1 MITLKLK
8 YSCEDSC
15 DQDLILKYMKQY
27 THVFR
32 VAYNKLYNQEKVKQ
46 VDLLKLNHI
55 DLLDSWW
62 IASAMI
68 DAKML
73 YNRFKT
79 QKIIFGGKKN
89 FLKRCKHQID
99 KETFNLN
106 RLSGLSSIGE
116 KKSGTK
122 SVHGNRK
129 FKLTTDLKQV
139 TLKLKDKKINL
150 NLIGN
155 YSKNLLYKLSQVYK
169 HQISDDT
176 PLTYKIDTNY
186 IYITFDES
194 TVLNSKLNL
203 TYVTTNRVLSLDLN
217 PNYIGWSI
225 TDWKSSSEFNVIKSG
240 VYSFKNITDK
250 IQDLKGKG
258 FNSESEIRKHLNN
271 KLEYETY
278 QIVKNL
284 IKKAI
289 YYKVQL
295 IGIED
300 LSIKSKNLGKGRYLN
315 GLINNKWLRNKFSIC
330 LEKYCNIYW
339 FKFQKV
345 KPDYSSFIGNF
356 LFRSLNLPDMVL
368 SSIEIGRRTYEF
380 YNQYITKLNKI
391 QKNIIQ
397 PNLKDFNYLY
407 IKSLEEFNIQNIVL
421 KDLKDLYYI
430 FKNSKLT
437 YRVPIPSNVQVFR
450 FNSIKSAI
458 SIIYYN

>member
-8 YSCEDSC
+8 YNCDNSC
-15 DQDLILKYMKQY
+15 DQDLILEYMKQY

-79 QKIIFGGKKN
+79 QKIIFGGKQN
-89 FLKRCKHQID
+89 FLKRCKHKID
-99 KETFNLN
+99 KNVFNLN
-106 RLSGLSSIGE
+106 RLSSLTSIGE

-129 FKLTTDLKQV
+129 FKLTTDLKQI
-139 TLKLKDKKINL
+139 TLKLKTHKIKL

-155 YSKNLLYKLSQVYK
+155 YSKNLLHKLSQIYK
-169 HQISDDT
+169 HQILDDT
-176 PLTYKIDTNY
+176 ALTYKIDTTC

-194 TVLNSKLNL
+194 IVLNSNLNL
-203 TYVTTNRVLSLDLN
+203 TSVTNRVLSLDLN

-225 TDWKSSSEFNVIKSG
+225 TDWKSSSEFNVITSG
-240 VYSFKNITDK
+240 VYIFKNLTDK

-278 QIVKNL
+278 QVVKNL

-289 YYKVQL
+289 YYKVHL

-300 LSIKSKNLGKGRYLN
+300 LSIKGKNLGKGSYLN
-315 GLINNKWLRNKFSIC
+315 GLINNKWLRNKFSTC
-330 LEKYCNIYW
+330 LEKYCNIYG

-345 KPDYSSFIGNF
+345 KPEYSSFIGNF

-380 YNQYITKLNKI
+380 YNQYITKLNKV

-397 PNLKDFNYLY
+397 PNLKDFNSLY
-407 IKSLEEFNIQNIVL
+407 IKSLEEFNMQNEEF

-437 YRVPIPSNVQVFR
+437 YRVPIQSNVQVFR
-450 FNSIKSAI
+450 FNSIKSIINA
-458 SIIYYN
+458 IIYN

>member
-1 MITLKLK
+1 MLTLKLK
-8 YSCEDSC
+8 YICEDSC
-15 DQDLILKYMKQY
+15 EQDLILDYMNQY

-32 VAYNKLYNQEKVKQ
+32 VAYNKLYKQEKVKQ
-46 VDLLKLNHI
+46 ADLLKLNHI

-62 IASAMI
+62 IASAMV

-73 YNRFKT
+73 YNRFKN
-79 QKIIFGGKKN
+79 KKVIFGGKRN

-106 RLSGLSSIGE
+106 RLSSLTSIGE

-122 SVHGNRK
+122 SVYGNRK
-129 FKLTTDLKQV
+129 FKLTADLKQV
-139 TLKLKDKKINL
+139 TLKLKNKKVKL

-155 YSKNLLYKLSQVYK
+155 YSKNLLHKLSQIYK

-176 PLTYKIDTNY
+176 PLTYKIDTQY

-194 TVLNSKLNL
+194 IVLNTKLNL
-203 TYVTTNRVLSLDLN
+203 NQINNRVLSLDLN

-225 TDWKSSSEFNVIKSG
+225 TDWKSSSEFNVVKSG
-240 VYSFKNITDK
+240 VYSFKTLTDK

-258 FNSESEIRKHLNN
+258 FSSESSVRKYLNN

-278 QIVKNL
+278 QIVKTI

-289 YYKVQL
+289 YYKVHL

-300 LSIKSKNLGKGRYLN
+300 LSIKSKNLNKGSYLN
-315 GLINNKWLRNKFSIC
+315 GLVNNKWLRTKFSIC
-330 LEKYCNIYW
+330 LEKYCNIYG
-339 FKFQKV
+339 FKLQKA
-345 KPDYSSFIGNF
+345 KPEYSSFIGNF

-368 SSIEIGRRTYEF
+368 SSIEIGRRCYEF
-380 YNQYITKLNKI
+380 YNQYISKQNKI

-397 PNLKDFNYLY
+397 PNLKDFNSLCT
-407 IKSLEEFNIQNIVL
+407 KSLEEFNIQSTEF

-437 YRVPIPSNVQVFR
+437 YRVPIQSNV
-450 FNSIKSAI
+450 
-458 SIIYYN
+458 

>member
-1 MITLKLK
+1 MLTLKLK
-8 YSCEDSC
+8 YSCDDLC
-15 DQDLILKYMKQY
+15 DQDLIIEYMKQY

-46 VDLLKLNHI
+46 VDLLKLNNI

-62 IASAMI
+62 IATAMTN
-68 DAKML
+68 AKML

-79 QKIIFGGKKN
+79 QKIIFGGKQN

-106 RLSGLSSIGE
+106 RLSNLSSNGE

-129 FKLTTDLKQV
+129 FKLTADLKQV
-139 TLKLKDKKINL
+139 ILKLKDKKVKL
-150 NLIGN
+150 NLIGT
-155 YSKNLLYKLSQVYK
+155 YSKNLLHKLSQVYK
-169 HQISDDT
+169 HQILDDA

-194 TVLNSKLNL
+194 IVLSSKLNL
-203 TYVTTNRVLSLDLN
+203 TPVTNRVLSLDLN

-225 TDWKSSSEFNVIKSG
+225 TDWKSSSEFNVITSG
-240 VYSFKNITDK
+240 IYIFKDLTDK

-258 FNSESEIRKHLNN
+258 FNTESPIRKHLNN

-300 LSIKSKNLGKGRYLN
+300 LSIKGKNLNKGSYLN
-315 GLINNKWLRNKFSIC
+315 GLVNNKWLRNKFSTC
-330 LEKYCNIYW
+330 LEKYCNIYG
-339 FKFQKV
+339 FKLQKV
-345 KPDYSSFIGNF
+345 KPEYSSFIGNF

-380 YNQYITKLNKI
+380 YNQYISKQNKI

-397 PNLKDFNYLY
+397 PNLKDFNSLC
-407 IKSLEEFNIQNIVL
+407 IKSLEEFNMQNTEF

-437 YRVPIPSNVQVFR
+437 YRVPIQSNVQVYR

-458 SIIYYN
+458 SAIYYN

>member
-15 DQDLILKYMKQY
+15 VQDLILEYMKQY

-32 VAYNKLYNQEKVKQ
+32 VAYNKLYNQEKIKQ

-62 IASAMI
+62 IASAMTN
-68 DAKML
+68 AKML
-73 YNRFKT
+73 YNKFKT
-79 QKIIFGGKKN
+79 QNVIFGGKKN

-99 KETFNLN
+99 KNTFNLN

-129 FKLTTDLKQV
+129 FKLSADLKQV
-139 TLKLKDKKINL
+139 ILKLKDKKVTL

-194 TVLNSKLNL
+194 IVLSSNLNSKQ
-203 TYVTTNRVLSLDLN
+203 VTNRVLSLDLN

-240 VYSFKNITDK
+240 VYSLKKLTDK
-250 IQDLKGKG
+250 IKDLKGKG
-258 FNSESEIRKHLNN
+258 FNSETSVRKYLNN

-300 LSIKSKNLGKGRYLN
+300 LSIKSKNLNKGSYLN

-330 LEKYCNIYW
+330 LEKYCNIYG

-345 KPDYSSFIGNF
+345 KPAYSSFIGNF

-380 YNQYITKLNKI
+380 YNQYIIKLNKV

-397 PNLKDFNYLY
+397 PNLKDFNSLC
-407 IKSLEEFNIQNIVL
+407 IKSLEEFNM
-421 KDLKDLYYI
+421 
-430 FKNSKLT
+430 
-437 YRVPIPSNVQVFR
+437 
-450 FNSIKSAI
+450 
-458 SIIYYN
+458 

>member
-1 MITLKLK
+1 MLTLKLK
-8 YSCEDSC
+8 YNCEDSYV
-15 DQDLILKYMKQY
+15 QDLILEYMNQY

-32 VAYNKLYNQEKVKQ
+32 VAYNKLYNQEKIKQ
-46 VDLLKLNHI
+46 IDLFKLNHI

-79 QKIIFGGKKN
+79 QKIIFGGKQN

-106 RLSGLSSIGE
+106 RLNGLSSIGE

-129 FKLTTDLKQV
+129 FKLTTDLKYV
-139 TLKLKDKKINL
+139 TLKLKDKKVKL

-155 YSKNLLYKLSQVYK
+155 YTKNLLYKLSQIYK
-169 HQISDDT
+169 HQVLDDT
-176 PLTYKIDTNY
+176 ALTYKIDTNY

-194 TVLNSKLNL
+194 IVLSSKLNL
-203 TYVTTNRVLSLDLN
+203 TPVTNRVLSLDLN

-225 TDWKSSSEFNVIKSG
+225 TDWKSSGEFNVIKSG
-240 VYSFKNITDK
+240 VYIFKDLTDK

-258 FNSESEIRKHLNN
+258 FSSESEIRKHLNN

-278 QIVKNL
+278 QVVKNL
-284 IKKAI
+284 INKAI
-289 YYKVQL
+289 YYKVHL

-300 LSIKSKNLGKGRYLN
+300 LSIKGKNLGKGSYLN
-315 GLINNKWLRNKFSIC
+315 GLVNNKWLRNKFSTC
-330 LEKYCNIYW
+330 LEKYCNIYG
-339 FKFQKV
+339 FKFLKV
-345 KPDYSSFIGNF
+345 KPEYSSFIGNF

-368 SSIEIGRRTYEF
+368 SSIEIGRRAYEF
-380 YNQYITKLNKI
+380 YNQYISKQNKI

-397 PNLKDFNYLY
+397 PNLKDFNSLY
-407 IKSLEEFNIQNIVL
+407 IKSLEEFNMQNEEF
-421 KDLKDLYYI
+421 KDLKELYYI

-437 YRVPIPSNVQVFR
+437 YRVPIQSNILVYR
-450 FNSIKSAI
+450 FNSIKSTI
-458 SIIYYN
+458 NVLQYN

>member
-8 YSCEDSC
+8 YNCEDSYE
-15 DQDLILKYMKQY
+15 QDLILEYMKQY
-27 THVFR
+27 THIFR
-32 VAYNKLYNQEKVKQ
+32 VAYNKLYNKEKVKQ
-46 VDLLKLNHI
+46 TDLLRLNHI

-62 IASAMI
+62 VASAMI

-73 YNRFKT
+73 YNRFKN
-79 QKIIFGGKKN
+79 KKVIFGGKNN

-106 RLSGLSSIGE
+106 RLSNLSSIGE

-129 FKLTTDLKQV
+129 FKLSPDLKCV
-139 TLKLKDKKINL
+139 TLKLKDKKVKL

-169 HQISDDT
+169 HQVLDDT
-176 PLTYKIDTNY
+176 ALTYKINTNY
-186 IYITFDES
+186 IYIAFDES
-194 TVLNSKLNL
+194 IVLSSKLNL
-203 TYVTTNRVLSLDLN
+203 TFITNRVLSLDLN

-225 TDWKSSSEFNVIKSG
+225 TDWKSNREFNVVKSG
-240 VYSFKNITDK
+240 IYIFKDLTDK
-250 IQDLKGKG
+250 IKDLKGKG
-258 FNSESEIRKHLNN
+258 LSSESPIRKHLNN

-278 QIVKNL
+278 QVVKNL

-289 YYKVQL
+289 YYKVHL

-300 LSIKSKNLGKGRYLN
+300 LSIKGKNLSKGSYLN
-315 GLINNKWLRNKFSIC
+315 GLINNKWLRNKFSTC
-330 LEKYCNIYW
+330 LEKYCNIYG
-339 FKFQKV
+339 FKLQKV
-345 KPDYSSFIGNF
+345 KPEYSSFIGNF

-368 SSIEIGRRTYEF
+368 SSIEIGRRCYEF
-380 YNQYITKLNKI
+380 YEQYISKQNKI

-397 PNLKDFNYLY
+397 PNLKDFNSLY
-407 IKSLEEFNIQNIVL
+407 IKSLEEFNIQNTEF
-421 KDLKDLYYI
+421 KDFKDLYYI

-437 YRVPIPSNVQVFR
+437 YRVPIQNNVQVYR

-458 SIIYYN
+458 SAIHYN

>member
-1 MITLKLK
+1 MITIKLK
-8 YSCEDSC
+8 YTCEDLC
-15 DQDLILKYMKQY
+15 DQDLILDYMKQY
-27 THVFR
+27 THIFR
-32 VAYNKLYNQEKVKQ
+32 VAYNKLYNQEKFKLI
-46 VDLLKLNHI
+46 DLLKLNHI

-68 DAKML
+68 DAKMV
-73 YNRFKT
+73 YNKFKS
-79 QKIIFGGKKN
+79 KKVIFGGKKN

-106 RLSGLSSIGE
+106 RLSSLFSIGE

-129 FKLTTDLKQV
+129 FKLTPDLKQV
-139 TLKLKDKKINL
+139 TLKLKNKKVKL

-169 HQISDDT
+169 HQVLDDT
-176 PLTYKIDTNY
+176 ALTYKIDTNY
-186 IYITFDES
+186 IYITFDETIVLRS
-194 TVLNSKLNL
+194 KLNSKQI
-203 TYVTTNRVLSLDLN
+203 TNRVLSLDLN

-225 TDWKSSSEFNVIKSG
+225 TDWKSSSNFNVIKSG
-240 VYSFKNITDK
+240 VYSFKDLTDK

-258 FNSESEIRKHLNN
+258 FSSESPIRKHLNN

-278 QIVKNL
+278 QVVKNL
-284 IKKAI
+284 INKAI

-300 LSIKSKNLGKGRYLN
+300 LSIKGKNLGKGRYLN
-315 GLINNKWLRNKFSIC
+315 GLINNKWLRNKFSTC
-330 LEKYCNIYW
+330 LEKYCNIYG

-345 KPDYSSFIGNF
+345 KPEYSSFIGNF
-356 LFRSLNLPDMVL
+356 LFQSLNLPDMVL
-368 SSIEIGRRTYEF
+368 SSIEIGRRCYEF
-380 YNQYITKLNKI
+380 YNQYITKQNKI

-397 PNLKDFNYLY
+397 PNLKDFNSLY
-407 IKSLEEFNIQNIVL
+407 IKSLEEFNMQNEKV

-437 YRVPIPSNVQVFR
+437 YRVPIQLNVQVYR
-450 FNSIKSAI
+450 FNSIKSTI
-458 SIIYYN
+458 SVHQYN

>member
-15 DQDLILKYMKQY
+15 DQDLILEYMKQY

-32 VAYNKLYNQEKVKQ
+32 VAYNKLYNQEKIKQ
-46 VDLLKLNHI
+46 TDLIKLNHI

-62 IASAMI
+62 IATAMT

-79 QKIIFGGKKN
+79 QKVIFGGKQN
-89 FLKRCKHQID
+89 FLKRCKQQID

-106 RLSGLSSIGE
+106 RLSNLSSNGE

-139 TLKLKDKKINL
+139 ILKLKDKKVKL

-176 PLTYKIDTNY
+176 PLTYKIDTQY

-194 TVLNSKLNL
+194 IVLSSNLNL
-203 TYVTTNRVLSLDLN
+203 TSVTNRVLSLDLN

-240 VYSFKNITDK
+240 VYIFKNLTDK
-250 IQDLKGKG
+250 NQDLKGKG
-258 FNSESEIRKHLNN
+258 FSSESPIRKYLNN

-278 QIVKNL
+278 QVVKNL

-289 YYKVQL
+289 YYKIQL

-300 LSIKSKNLGKGRYLN
+300 LSIKGKNLGKGSYLN
-315 GLINNKWLRNKFSIC
+315 GLVNNKWLRNKFSIC
-330 LEKYCNIYW
+330 LEKYCNIYG
-339 FKFQKV
+339 FKLQKV
-345 KPDYSSFIGNF
+345 KPEYSSFIGNF

-368 SSIEIGRRTYEF
+368 SSIEIGRRAYEF
-380 YNQYITKLNKI
+380 YNQYITKINKI

-397 PNLKDFNYLY
+397 LNLKDFNSLY
-407 IKSLEEFNIQNIVL
+407 IKSLEEFNIQNKEF

-437 YRVPIPSNVQVFR
+437 YRVPIQNDVQVFR

-458 SIIYYN
+458 STIHYN

>member
-15 DQDLILKYMKQY
+15 VQDLILEYMKQY

-32 VAYNKLYNQEKVKQ
+32 VAYNKLYKQEKLKQ

-55 DLLDSWW
+55 DLLSSWW

-79 QKIIFGGKKN
+79 QKVIFGGKKN

-99 KETFNLN
+99 KNTFNLN

-129 FKLTTDLKQV
+129 FKLSADLKQV
-139 TLKLKDKKINL
+139 ILKLKDKKVTL

-186 IYITFDES
+186 IYITFDETIVLS
-194 TVLNSKLNL
+194 SKLNSKQ
-203 TYVTTNRVLSLDLN
+203 VTNRVLSLNLN

-225 TDWKSSSEFNVIKSG
+225 TDWKSGSEFNVIKSG
-240 VYSFKNITDK
+240 VYTFKNLTDK

-258 FNSESEIRKHLNN
+258 FSSESPIRKHLNN

-300 LSIKSKNLGKGRYLN
+300 LSIKSKNLNKGSYLN

-330 LEKYCNIYW
+330 LEKYCNIYG

-345 KPDYSSFIGNF
+345 KPAYSSFIGNF

-380 YNQYITKLNKI
+380 YNQYIIKLNKV

-397 PNLKDFNYLY
+397 PNLKDFNSLC
-407 IKSLEEFNIQNIVL
+407 IKSLEEFNMQNTEF
-421 KDLKDLYYI
+421 KDLRDLYYI

-437 YRVPIPSNVQVFR
+437 YRVPIQSNVQVFR
-450 FNSIKSAI
+450 FNSIKSTI
-458 SIIYYN
+458 SAIYYN

>member
-1 MITLKLK
+1 MLTLKLK
-8 YSCEDSC
+8 YNCEDSYV
-15 DQDLILKYMKQY
+15 QDLILEYMNQY

-32 VAYNKLYNQEKVKQ
+32 VAYNKLYNQEKIKQ
-46 VDLLKLNHI
+46 IDLFKLNHI

-79 QKIIFGGKKN
+79 QKIIFGGKQN

-106 RLSGLSSIGE
+106 RLNGLSSIGE

-129 FKLTTDLKQV
+129 FKLTTDLKYV
-139 TLKLKDKKINL
+139 TLKLKDKKVKL

-155 YSKNLLYKLSQVYK
+155 YTKNLLYKLSQIYK
-169 HQISDDT
+169 HQVLDDT
-176 PLTYKIDTNY
+176 ALTYKIDTNY

-194 TVLNSKLNL
+194 IVLSSKLNL
-203 TYVTTNRVLSLDLN
+203 TPVTNRVLSLDLN

-240 VYSFKNITDK
+240 VYIFKDLTDK
-250 IQDLKGKG
+250 IHDLKGKG
-258 FNSESEIRKHLNN
+258 FSSESEIRKHLNN

-278 QIVKNL
+278 QVVKNL

-289 YYKVQL
+289 YYKVHL

-300 LSIKSKNLGKGRYLN
+300 LSIKGKNLGKGSYLN
-315 GLINNKWLRNKFSIC
+315 GLVNNKWLRNKFSTC
-330 LEKYCNIYW
+330 LEKYCNIYG
-339 FKFQKV
+339 FKFLKV
-345 KPDYSSFIGNF
+345 KPEYSSFIGNF

-368 SSIEIGRRTYEF
+368 SSIEIGRRAYEF
-380 YNQYITKLNKI
+380 YNQYISKQNKI

-397 PNLKDFNYLY
+397 PNLKDFNSLY
-407 IKSLEEFNIQNIVL
+407 IKSLEEFNMQNEEF

-437 YRVPIPSNVQVFR
+437 YRVPIQSNILVYR
-450 FNSIKSAI
+450 FNSIKSTI
-458 SIIYYN
+458 NVLQYN

>member
-8 YSCEDSC
+8 YSCDDLC
-15 DQDLILKYMKQY
+15 DQDLILEYMNQY

-46 VDLLKLNHI
+46 IDLLKLNNI
-55 DLLDSWW
+55 NLLDSWW
-62 IASAMI
+62 IASAMA

-73 YNRFKT
+73 YNKFKT
-79 QKIIFGGKKN
+79 QKVVFGGKRN

-99 KETFNLN
+99 KDTFNLN

-139 TLKLKDKKINL
+139 TLKLKTKKVKL
-150 NLIGN
+150 NLSGN
-155 YSKNLLYKLSQVYK
+155 PSKNLLHKLSQIYK

-186 IYITFDES
+186 IYIMFDES
-194 TVLNSKLNL
+194 IVLSSNLNL
-203 TYVTTNRVLSLDLN
+203 TPITNRVLSLDLN

-225 TDWKSSSEFNVIKSG
+225 TDWKSSSDFNVIKSG
-240 VYSFKNITDK
+240 VYIFKNLTDE

-258 FNSESEIRKHLNN
+258 FSSESSVRKHLNN

-278 QIVKNL
+278 QVVKNL

-300 LSIKSKNLGKGRYLN
+300 LSIKGKKLGKGSYLN
-315 GLINNKWLRNKFSIC
+315 GLVNNKWLRTKFSTC
-330 LEKYCNIYW
+330 LEKYCNIYG

-345 KPDYSSFIGNF
+345 KPEYSSFIGNF
-356 LFRSLNLPDMVL
+356 LFRSLNLPDIVL
-368 SSIEIGRRTYEF
+368 SSIEIGRRCYEF

-397 PNLKDFNYLY
+397 PNLKDFNSLY
-407 IKSLEEFNIQNIVL
+407 IKSLEEFDMQNTEFN
-421 KDLKDLYYI
+421 DLKDLYYI

-437 YRVPIPSNVQVFR
+437 YRVPIQLNIKVFR
-450 FNSIKSAI
+450 FNSIKSTI
-458 SIIYYN
+458 STIIYN

>member
-1 MITLKLK
+1 MLTLKLK
-8 YSCEDSC
+8 YSCEDSSV
-15 DQDLILKYMKQY
+15 QDLILEYMNQY

-32 VAYNKLYNQEKVKQ
+32 VAYNKLYNREKLKQ
-46 VDLLKLNHI
+46 TDLLKLNNI
-55 DLLDSWW
+55 DLLSSWW
-62 IASAMI
+62 IVSAMI
-68 DAKML
+68 DATIL

-79 QKIIFGGKKN
+79 QKVIFGGKQN

-99 KETFNLN
+99 KDEFNLN
-106 RLSGLSSIGE
+106 RLKALSSIGE

-129 FKLTTDLKQV
+129 FKLTADLKQV
-139 TLKLKDKKINL
+139 TLKLKNKKVKL

-169 HQISDDT
+169 HQILDDT
-176 PLTYKIDTNY
+176 PLTYKIDTIY

-194 TVLNSKLNL
+194 IVLSSNL
-203 TYVTTNRVLSLDLN
+203 TYITNRVLSLDLN

-225 TDWKSSSEFNVIKSG
+225 TDWKSSSEFNVIKYG
-240 VYSFKNITDK
+240 IYIFKDLTDK
-250 IQDLKGKG
+250 IKDLKGKG
-258 FNSESEIRKHLNN
+258 FNSESPVRKHLNN

-289 YYKVQL
+289 YYKVHL

-300 LSIKSKNLGKGRYLN
+300 LSIKIKNIGKGSYLN
-315 GLINNKWLRNKFSIC
+315 GLVNNKWLRNKFSTC
-330 LEKYCNIYW
+330 LEKYCNIYG

-345 KPDYSSFIGNF
+345 KPEYSSFIGNF
-356 LFRSLNLPDMVL
+356 LFRSLGLPDMVL
-368 SSIEIGRRTYEF
+368 SSLEIGRRAYEF
-380 YNQYITKLNKI
+380 YNQYISKLNKI

-397 PNLKDFNYLY
+397 PNLKDFNSLC
-407 IKSLEEFNIQNIVL
+407 IKSLEEFNMQNTVF
-421 KDLKDLYYI
+421 KDLIDLYYI

-437 YRVPIPSNVQVFR
+437 YRVPIPNNVKVYR

-458 SIIYYN
+458 NAIYYN

>member
-8 YSCEDSC
+8 YSFEDSC
-15 DQDLILKYMKQY
+15 AQDLILEYMNQY

-32 VAYNKLYNQEKVKQ
+32 VAYNKLYNQEKIKQ
-46 VDLLKLNHI
+46 VDLLKLNNI
-55 DLLDSWW
+55 SLLDSWW

-79 QKIIFGGKKN
+79 QKVIFGGKQN

-106 RLSGLSSIGE
+106 RLSNLSSIGE

-129 FKLTTDLKQV
+129 FKLTADLKQV
-139 TLKLKDKKINL
+139 TLKLKDKKVKL

-169 HQISDDT
+169 HQILDDT
-176 PLTYKIDTNY
+176 PLTYKIDISY

-194 TVLNSKLNL
+194 IVLSSKLNL
-203 TYVTTNRVLSLDLN
+203 ISVTNRVLSLDLN

-240 VYSFKNITDK
+240 VYIFKNLTDK
-250 IQDLKGKG
+250 IQDLKGNG
-258 FNSESEIRKHLNN
+258 FSSESPIRKHLNN

-278 QIVKNL
+278 QVVKNL

-315 GLINNKWLRNKFSIC
+315 GLINNKWLRNKVSTC
-330 LEKYCNIYW
+330 LEKYCNIYG

-345 KPDYSSFIGNF
+345 KPEYSSFIGNF

-368 SSIEIGRRTYEF
+368 SSIEIGRRCYEF
-380 YNQYITKLNKI
+380 YEQYISKQNKI

-397 PNLKDFNYLY
+397 PNLKDFNSLY
-407 IKSLEEFNIQNIVL
+407 IKSLEEFNIQNTEF
-421 KDLKDLYYI
+421 KDFKDLYYI

-437 YRVPIPSNVQVFR
+437 YRVPIQNNVQVYR

-458 SIIYYN
+458 SAIHYN

>member
-1 MITLKLK
+1 MLTIKLK

-15 DQDLILKYMKQY
+15 DQYLILEYMKQY

-32 VAYNKLYNQEKVKQ
+32 VAYNKLYNQEKVKH
-46 VDLLKLNHI
+46 VDLLKLNNI
-55 DLLDSWW
+55 NLLDSWW
-62 IASAMI
+62 IASAMV

-73 YNRFKT
+73 YNKFKN
-79 QKIIFGGKKN
+79 QKVIFGGKKN

-99 KETFNLN
+99 KNTFNLN

-129 FKLTTDLKQV
+129 FKLTDDLKQV
-139 TLKLKDKKINL
+139 TLKLKTKKVKL

-155 YSKNLLYKLSQVYK
+155 YSKNLLYKLNQVYK

-194 TVLNSKLNL
+194 IVLSSNLNL
-203 TYVTTNRVLSLDLN
+203 KQVTNRVLSLDLN

-258 FNSESEIRKHLNN
+258 FNSESEIRKYLNN

-289 YYKVQL
+289 YYKVHL

-300 LSIKSKNLGKGRYLN
+300 LSIKSKNLNKGSYLN
-315 GLINNKWLRNKFSIC
+315 GLVNNKWLRNKFSTC
-330 LEKYCNIYW
+330 LEKYCNIYG

-345 KPDYSSFIGNF
+345 KPEYSSFIGNF
-356 LFRSLNLPDMVL
+356 LFRSLYLPDMVL
-368 SSIEIGRRTYEF
+368 SSIEIGRRCYEF
-380 YNQYITKLNKI
+380 YNQYISKQNKI

-397 PNLKDFNYLY
+397 PNLKDFNSLY
-407 IKSLEEFNIQNIVL
+407 IKSLEEFNIQVNGF

-437 YRVPIPSNVQVFR
+437 YRVPIQSNVQVFR

-458 SIIYYN
+458 RVLQYN

>member
-8 YSCEDSC
+8 YNCENSC
-15 DQDLILKYMKQY
+15 DQDLILEYMKQY

-46 VDLLKLNHI
+46 TDLLKLNNI

-62 IASAMI
+62 VTSAMTN
-68 DAKML
+68 AKML
-73 YNRFKT
+73 YNRFKS
-79 QKIIFGGKKN
+79 QKVIFGGKQN
-89 FLKRCKHQID
+89 FLKRCKQQID

-106 RLSGLSSIGE
+106 RLSNLSSNGE

-139 TLKLKDKKINL
+139 TLKLKNKKVKL

-194 TVLNSKLNL
+194 IVLSSKLNL
-203 TYVTTNRVLSLDLN
+203 TYVNNRVLSLDLN

-240 VYSFKNITDK
+240 VYSFKKLTDE
-250 IQDLKGKG
+250 IQNLKGKG
-258 FNSESEIRKHLNN
+258 FSSESPIRKHLNN

-300 LSIKSKNLGKGRYLN
+300 LCIKSKNIGKGSYLN
-315 GLINNKWLRNKFSIC
+315 GLINNKWLRNKFSTC
-330 LEKYCNIYW
+330 LEKYCNIYGV
-339 FKFQKV
+339 KLQKV
-345 KPDYSSFIGNF
+345 KPEYSSFIGNF

-368 SSIEIGRRTYEF
+368 SSLEIGRRTYEF
-380 YNQYITKLNKI
+380 YNQYISKLNKI
-391 QKNIIQ
+391 QKNIIL
-397 PNLKDFNYLY
+397 PNLTDFTSLF
-407 IKSLEEFNIQNIVL
+407 IKSLEEFNILNTEF

-437 YRVPIPSNVQVFR
+437 YRVPIQSNVQVFR
-450 FNSIKSAI
+450 FNSLKSAI
-458 SIIYYN
+458 SIIQYN

>member
-8 YSCEDSC
+8 YNCEDSC
-15 DQDLILKYMKQY
+15 EQDLILNYINQY

-46 VDLLKLNHI
+46 IDLLKLNHI
-55 DLLDSWW
+55 NLLDSWW

-106 RLSGLSSIGE
+106 RLSGLTSIGE

-122 SVHGNRK
+122 TVHGNRK
-129 FKLTTDLKQV
+129 FKLTVDLKQV
-139 TLKLKDKKINL
+139 TLKLKDKKVKL

-169 HQISDDT
+169 HQILDDT
-176 PLTYKIDTNY
+176 ALTYKIDTTY

-194 TVLNSKLNL
+194 IVLSSNLNL
-203 TYVTTNRVLSLDLN
+203 KQITNRVLSLDLN

-240 VYSFKNITDK
+240 IYIFKDLTDK
-250 IQDLKGKG
+250 IQNLKGKG
-258 FNSESEIRKHLNN
+258 FSSESEIRKHLNN

-289 YYKVQL
+289 YYKVHL

-300 LSIKSKNLGKGRYLN
+300 LSIKSKNLGKGSYLN
-315 GLINNKWLRNKFSIC
+315 ELINNKWLRNKFSTC
-330 LEKYCNIYW
+330 LEKYCNIYG

-345 KPDYSSFIGNF
+345 KPEYSSFIGNF
-356 LFRSLNLPDMVL
+356 LLRSLNLPDMVL

-380 YNQYITKLNKI
+380 YNQYISKQNKI

-397 PNLKDFNYLY
+397 PNLKDFNSLC
-407 IKSLEEFNIQNIVL
+407 IKSLEEFNMQNTEF

-437 YRVPIPSNVQVFR
+437 YRVPIQSNVQVFR

-458 SIIYYN
+458 SVLQYN

>member
-8 YSCEDSC
+8 YSCDDLC
-15 DQDLILKYMKQY
+15 DQDLILEYMNQY

-46 VDLLKLNHI
+46 VDLLKLNNI
-55 DLLDSWW
+55 NLLDSWW
-62 IASAMI
+62 IASAMA

-73 YNRFKT
+73 YNKFKT
-79 QKIIFGGKKN
+79 QKVVFGGKRN

-99 KETFNLN
+99 KDTFNLN

-139 TLKLKDKKINL
+139 TLKLKTKKVKL

-155 YSKNLLYKLSQVYK
+155 PSKNLLYKLIQVYK

-186 IYITFDES
+186 IYIMFDES
-194 TVLNSKLNL
+194 IVLSSNLNL
-203 TYVTTNRVLSLDLN
+203 TPITNRVLSLDLN

-225 TDWKSSSEFNVIKSG
+225 TDWKSSSDFNVVKSG
-240 VYSFKNITDK
+240 VYIFKNLTDE

-258 FNSESEIRKHLNN
+258 FSSESSVRKHLNN

-278 QIVKNL
+278 QVVKNL

-300 LSIKSKNLGKGRYLN
+300 LSIKGKNLGKGSYLN
-315 GLINNKWLRNKFSIC
+315 GLVNNKWLRNKFSIC
-330 LEKYCNIYW
+330 LEKYCNIYG
-339 FKFQKV
+339 FKLQKV
-345 KPDYSSFIGNF
+345 KPEYSSFIGNF

-380 YNQYITKLNKI
+380 YNQYISKQNKI

-397 PNLKDFNYLY
+397 LNLKDFNSLY
-407 IKSLEEFNIQNIVL
+407 IKSLEEFNIQVNDF

-437 YRVPIPSNVQVFR
+437 YRVPIQNNIQVFR

-458 SIIYYN
+458 STIIYN

>member
-15 DQDLILKYMKQY
+15 DQDLILEYMKQY
-27 THVFR
+27 THVFH
-32 VAYNKLYNQEKVKQ
+32 VAYNKLYNKEKVKQ
-46 VDLLKLNHI
+46 TDLLKLNNI
-55 DLLDSWW
+55 DLLSSWW
-62 IASAMI
+62 IASAMV

-79 QKIIFGGKKN
+79 QKVIFGGKLN

-106 RLSGLSSIGE
+106 RLSGLTSIGE

-129 FKLTTDLKQV
+129 FKLSADLKQV
-139 TLKLKDKKINL
+139 ILKLKDKKVKL

-155 YSKNLLYKLSQVYK
+155 YSKNLLYKLSQIYK
-169 HQISDDT
+169 HQILDDT

-186 IYITFDES
+186 IYITFDE
-194 TVLNSKLNL
+194 TIVLSSKLNL
-203 TYVTTNRVLSLDLN
+203 KQITNRVLSLDLN

-225 TDWKSSSEFNVIKSG
+225 TDWKSSSEFNVVKSG
-240 VYSFKNITDK
+240 VYTFKNLTDK

-258 FNSESEIRKHLNN
+258 FSSESPIRKHLNN

-278 QIVKNL
+278 QIVKNI

-300 LSIKSKNLGKGRYLN
+300 LSIKSKNLGKGCYLN
-315 GLINNKWLRNKFSIC
+315 GLINNKWLRNKFSTC
-330 LEKYCNIYW
+330 LEKYCNIYG

-345 KPDYSSFIGNF
+345 KSEYSSFIGNF

-380 YNQYITKLNKI
+380 YNQYISKQNKI
-391 QKNIIQ
+391 HKNIIL
-397 PNLKDFNYLY
+397 PNLKDFNSLY
-407 IKSLEEFNIQNIVL
+407 IKSLEEFNIQNTEF

-437 YRVPIPSNVQVFR
+437 YRVPIQSNVKVFR

-458 SIIYYN
+458 NTIQYN

>member
-1 MITLKLK
+1 MLTLKLK
-8 YSCEDSC
+8 YNCEDSSV
-15 DQDLILKYMKQY
+15 QDLILEYMKQY

-32 VAYNKLYNQEKVKQ
+32 VAYNKLYNQEKIRQ
-46 VDLLKLNHI
+46 TELLKLNHI

-62 IASAMI
+62 VATAMAN
-68 DAKML
+68 AKML

-79 QKIIFGGKKN
+79 QKVILGGKKN

-99 KETFNLN
+99 KEAFNLN
-106 RLSGLSSIGE
+106 RLSNLSSNGE

-129 FKLTTDLKQV
+129 FKLTADLKQV
-139 TLKLKDKKINL
+139 TLKLKDKKVKL

-155 YSKNLLYKLSQVYK
+155 YSKNLLYKLSQIYK
-169 HQISDDT
+169 HQILDDT
-176 PLTYKIDTNY
+176 PLTYKIDTQY
-186 IYITFDES
+186 IYITFDETIVLS
-194 TVLNSKLNL
+194 SKLNSKQI
-203 TYVTTNRVLSLDLN
+203 TNRVLSLDLN

-225 TDWKSSSEFNVIKSG
+225 TDWKSSGDFNVVKSG
-240 VYSFKNITDK
+240 VYSFKKLTDE

-258 FNSESEIRKHLNN
+258 FSSESEIRKHLNN

-278 QIVKNL
+278 QAVKNI

-289 YYKVQL
+289 YYKVHL

-300 LSIKSKNLGKGRYLN
+300 LSIKGKDLNKGSYLN
-315 GLINNKWLRNKFSIC
+315 GLINNKWLRNKFYTC
-330 LEKYCNIYW
+330 LEKYCNIYG

-345 KPDYSSFIGNF
+345 KPEYSSFIGNF

-368 SSIEIGRRTYEF
+368 SSIEIGRRCYEF

-397 PNLKDFNYLY
+397 PNLKDFNSLY
-407 IKSLEEFNIQNIVL
+407 IKSLEEFNMQNTEF

-437 YRVPIPSNVQVFR
+437 YRVPIQNDVQVFR

-458 SIIYYN
+458 STIQYN

>member
-1 MITLKLK
+1 MLTLKLK
-8 YSCEDSC
+8 YNCEDSC
-15 DQDLILKYMKQY
+15 DRDLILECMKQY

-32 VAYNKLYNQEKVKQ
+32 VAYNKLYNQEKIKQ
-46 VDLLKLNHI
+46 TELLKLNHI

-62 IASAMI
+62 IASAMTNV
-68 DAKML
+68 KML

-79 QKIIFGGKKN
+79 KKVIFGGKKN
-89 FLKRCKHQID
+89 FLKRCKYQID

-106 RLSGLSSIGE
+106 RLSNLSSNGE

-129 FKLTTDLKQV
+129 FKLTTDLKHV
-139 TLKLKDKKINL
+139 TLKLKDKKVNL
-150 NLIGN
+150 NLIVN

-169 HQISDDT
+169 HQILDDT

-186 IYITFDES
+186 IYITFDE
-194 TVLNSKLNL
+194 TIVLSLNL
-203 TYVTTNRVLSLDLN
+203 NLKQITNRVLSLDLN
-217 PNYIGWSI
+217 TNYIGWSI
-225 TDWKSSSEFNVIKSG
+225 TDWKSSSEFNIIKSG
-240 VYSFKNITDK
+240 IYSFKNLTDK

-258 FNSESEIRKHLNN
+258 FSSESEIRKHLNN

-278 QIVKNL
+278 QVVKNL

-289 YYKVQL
+289 YYKVHL

-300 LSIKSKNLGKGRYLN
+300 LSIKSKNLNKGSYLN
-315 GLINNKWLRNKFSIC
+315 SLVNNKWLRNKFSTC
-330 LEKYCNIYW
+330 LEKYCNIYG

-345 KPDYSSFIGNF
+345 KPEYSSFIGNF
-356 LFRSLNLPDMVL
+356 VFRSLNLPDMVL

-380 YNQYITKLNKI
+380 YNQYITKQNKI

-397 PNLKDFNYLY
+397 PNLKDFNSLY
-407 IKSLEEFNIQNIVL
+407 IKSLEEFNMQNTEF

-437 YRVPIPSNVQVFR
+437 YRVPIQSNVQGFR

-458 SIIYYN
+458 NTIQYN

>member
-1 MITLKLK
+1 MLTLKLK
-8 YSCEDSC
+8 YNCEVSC
-15 DQDLILKYMKQY
+15 DQDLILEYMKQY

-32 VAYNKLYNQEKVKQ
+32 VAYNKLYNQEKLKQ

-62 IASAMI
+62 IATAMTN
-68 DAKML
+68 AKML

-79 QKIIFGGKKN
+79 QKVIFGGKKN

-106 RLSGLSSIGE
+106 RLSNLSSNGE
-116 KKSGTK
+116 RKSGTK

-129 FKLTTDLKQV
+129 FKLTADLKQV
-139 TLKLKDKKINL
+139 TLKLKDKKVKL

-169 HQISDDT
+169 HQILDDA
-176 PLTYKIDTNY
+176 PLTYKIDKNY

-194 TVLNSKLNL
+194 IVLSSKLNSKQ
-203 TYVTTNRVLSLDLN
+203 VTNRVLSLDLN

-225 TDWKSSSEFNVIKSG
+225 TDWKSSSEFNIIKSG
-240 VYSFKNITDK
+240 VYIFKNITDK

-258 FNSESEIRKHLNN
+258 FSSESEIRKHLNN

-278 QIVKNL
+278 QVVKNL

-300 LSIKSKNLGKGRYLN
+300 LSIKSKNLGKGGYLN
-315 GLINNKWLRNKFSIC
+315 GLVNNKWLRNKFSTC
-330 LEKYCNIYW
+330 LEKYCNIYG

-345 KPDYSSFIGNF
+345 KPEYSSFIGNF

-368 SSIEIGRRTYEF
+368 SSIEIGRRCYEF

-397 PNLKDFNYLY
+397 PNLKDFNSLY
-407 IKSLEEFNIQNIVL
+407 IKSLEEFSIQNTEF

-437 YRVPIPSNVQVFR
+437 YRVPIQNDVQGFS

-458 SIIYYN
+458 SAIHYN

>member
-8 YSCEDSC
+8 YNYEDSC
-15 DQDLILKYMKQY
+15 DQDLILEYMKQY

-32 VAYNKLYNQEKVKQ
+32 VAYNKLYNQEKLKQ
-46 VDLLKLNHI
+46 TELLKLNHI

-62 IASAMI
+62 VVSAMI

-73 YNRFKT
+73 YNRFKI
-79 QKIIFGGKKN
+79 QKVIFGGKQN

-106 RLSGLSSIGE
+106 RLRCLTSIGE

-129 FKLTTDLKQV
+129 FKLTADLKQV
-139 TLKLKDKKINL
+139 TLKLKTKKVKL

-155 YSKNLLYKLSQVYK
+155 PSKNLLYKLSQVYK

-194 TVLNSKLNL
+194 IVLSSKLNSKQIS
-203 TYVTTNRVLSLDLN
+203 NRVLSLDLN

-225 TDWKSSSEFNVIKSG
+225 TDWKSSSKFSVVKSG
-240 VYSFKNITDK
+240 VYSFKKLTDK

-258 FNSESEIRKHLNN
+258 FNSDAEIRKYLNN

-278 QIVKNL
+278 QIVKN
-284 IKKAI
+284 IINKAI

-300 LSIKSKNLGKGRYLN
+300 LSIKSKNLGKGSYLN
-315 GLINNKWLRNKFSIC
+315 GLVNNKWLRNKFSTC
-330 LEKYCNIYW
+330 LEKYCNIYG
-339 FKFQKV
+339 FKLQKV
-345 KPDYSSFIGNF
+345 KPEYSSFFGNF

-368 SSIEIGRRTYEF
+368 SSIEIGRRCYEF
-380 YNQYITKLNKI
+380 YNQYISKQNKI

-397 PNLKDFNYLY
+397 PNLKDFNSLY
-407 IKSLEEFNIQNIVL
+407 IKSLEEFDMQNTEF

-437 YRVPIPSNVQVFR
+437 YRVPIRTNVQVFR

-458 SIIYYN
+458 SVLQYN

>member
-1 MITLKLK
+1 MLTVKLK

-15 DQDLILKYMKQY
+15 DQDLILDYMNQY
-27 THVFR
+27 THIFR

-46 VDLLKLNHI
+46 VDLLKLNNI

-73 YNRFKT
+73 YNRFKN
-79 QKIIFGGKKN
+79 KKVIFGGKQN

-99 KETFNLN
+99 KDAFNLN

-129 FKLTTDLKQV
+129 FKLTADLKHV
-139 TLKLKDKKINL
+139 TLKLKNKKVKL

-155 YSKNLLYKLSQVYK
+155 YSKNLLYKLSQIYK

-176 PLTYKIDTNY
+176 PLTYKIDANY
-186 IYITFDES
+186 IYIIFDES
-194 TVLNSKLNL
+194 IVLSSKLNL
-203 TYVTTNRVLSLDLN
+203 TYVNNRVLSLDLN

-225 TDWKSSSEFNVIKSG
+225 TDWKSSSDFNVIKSG
-240 VYSFKNITDK
+240 VYSFKKITDK
-250 IQDLKGKG
+250 IQELKGKG
-258 FNSESEIRKHLNN
+258 FSSESEIRKYLNN

-278 QIVKNL
+278 QVVKNI

-289 YYKVQL
+289 YYKVYL

-300 LSIKSKNLGKGRYLN
+300 LSIKSKNLNKGSYLN
-315 GLINNKWLRNKFSIC
+315 GLVNNKWLRNKFSTC
-330 LEKYCNIYW
+330 LEKYCNIYR
-339 FKFQKV
+339 FKLQKV
-345 KPDYSSFIGNF
+345 KPEYSSFIGNF
-356 LFRSLNLPDMVL
+356 LFRSLGLPDMVL
-368 SSIEIGRRTYEF
+368 SSIEIGRRAYEF
-380 YNQYITKLNKI
+380 YNQYITKINKI

-397 PNLKDFNYLY
+397 PNLKDFNSLY
-407 IKSLEEFNIQNIVL
+407 IKSLEEFNIQNTEF

-437 YRVPIPSNVQVFR
+437 YRVPIQSNIQVFR

-458 SIIYYN
+458 SVLQYN

>member
-1 MITLKLK
+1 MLTLKLK
-8 YSCEDSC
+8 YNCEDSC
-15 DQDLILKYMKQY
+15 DRDLILECMKQY

-32 VAYNKLYNQEKVKQ
+32 VAYNKLYNQEKIKQ
-46 VDLLKLNHI
+46 TELLKLNHI

-62 IASAMI
+62 IASAMTNV
-68 DAKML
+68 KML

-79 QKIIFGGKKN
+79 KKVIFGGKKN
-89 FLKRCKHQID
+89 FLKRCKYQID

-106 RLSGLSSIGE
+106 RLSNLSSNGE

-129 FKLTTDLKQV
+129 FKLTTDLKHV
-139 TLKLKDKKINL
+139 TLKLKDKKVNL
-150 NLIGN
+150 NLIVN

-169 HQISDDT
+169 HQILDDT

-194 TVLNSKLNL
+194 IVLSSKLNL
-203 TYVTTNRVLSLDLN
+203 TYINNRVLSLDLN

-225 TDWKSSSEFNVIKSG
+225 TDWESSSEFNVIKSG
-240 VYSFKNITDK
+240 VYIFKNLTDK
-250 IQDLKGKG
+250 NQDLKGKG
-258 FNSESEIRKHLNN
+258 FSSESPVRKHLNN

-278 QIVKNL
+278 QVVKNL

-289 YYKVQL
+289 YYKVHL

-300 LSIKSKNLGKGRYLN
+300 LSIKSKNLNKGSYLN
-315 GLINNKWLRNKFSIC
+315 SLVNNKWLRNKFSTC
-330 LEKYCNIYW
+330 LEKYCNIYG

-345 KPDYSSFIGNF
+345 KPEYSSFIGNF
-356 LFRSLNLPDMVL
+356 VFRSLNLPDMVL

-380 YNQYITKLNKI
+380 YNQYITKQNKI

-397 PNLKDFNYLY
+397 PNLKDFNSLY
-407 IKSLEEFNIQNIVL
+407 IKSLEEFNMQNTEF

-437 YRVPIPSNVQVFR
+437 YRVPIQSNVQGFR

-458 SIIYYN
+458 NTIQYN